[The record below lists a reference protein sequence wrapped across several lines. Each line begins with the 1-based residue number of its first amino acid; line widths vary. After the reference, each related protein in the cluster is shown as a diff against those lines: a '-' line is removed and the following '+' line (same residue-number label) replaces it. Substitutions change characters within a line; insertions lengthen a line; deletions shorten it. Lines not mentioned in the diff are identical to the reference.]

1 MTNKELL
8 YKEQK
13 KFNLGALFGSWL
25 WGFCNRVKHWTVYV
39 SFIIFILSF
48 TDVRY
53 MGITGVI
60 LAIYMGFVGS
70 DLAYNNSDAYYTNV
84 KEFVKV
90 QQRWAGVFISIFAA
104 LVLAAWICKLIYGQ
118 QPVIDFLKHF
128 FL

>member
-1 MTNKELL
+1 
-8 YKEQK
+8 
-13 KFNLGALFGSWL
+13 
-25 WGFCNRVKHWTVYV
+25 
-39 SFIIFILSF
+39 
-48 TDVRY
+48 

-104 LVLAAWICKLIYGQ
+104 LVLSAWICKLIYGQ